1 MNKKTFYFSVALS
14 FLVGAAVSSFTLADV
29 ADKPAPNTR
38 AVEQILANL
47 TLKQKEIESRLKDVQ
62 KKAQFL
68 VDTTAP
74 CDCDNT
80 EYNPYPIDPENGG
93 W

>member
-14 FLVGAAVSSFTLADV
+14 FFVGAAVSSFTLANV
-29 ADKPAPNTR
+29 ADKPAPNTLV
-38 AVEQILANL
+38 VEQTPTNLAL
-47 TLKQKEIESRLKDVQ
+47 QQKEIESRLKDLQ
-62 KKAQFL
+62 KSLQYL
-68 VDTTAP
+68 VDTNAP

-80 EYNPYPIDPENGG
+80 EYNPYPIDPENEG